1 MFVDPDLL
9 SVDSAGEEV
18 LPPVFVLLVVGLTV
32 ALLENRVRKSEEA
45 QADGVGDASMSLDV
59 DEERENE
66 DRPGCKLVSIDSL
79 LLVEYDVLTSKDD
92 RDASDCASYMN
103 AGAS

>member
-9 SVDSAGEEV
+9 FVESAGEEV
-18 LPPVFVLLVVGLTV
+18 FPLVVVLLVVGLTV
-32 ALLENRVRKSEEA
+32 VLLENRVRKSEEA

-59 DEERENE
+59 DDERENE
-66 DRPGCKLVSIDSL
+66 DRPGCKLVSIESF
-79 LLVEYDVLTSKDD
+79 LVEYDVLTSKDD

>member
-1 MFVDPDLL
+1 MFVDSDLL

-18 LPPVFVLLVVGLTV
+18 LPPVFVLLAVGFTVV
-32 ALLENRVRKSEEA
+32 LLENRVRKSEEA

-59 DEERENE
+59 DDERENE
-66 DRPGCKLVSIDSL
+66 DRPGCKLVSVES

-92 RDASDCASYMN
+92 RDASDCASYMK

>member
-1 MFVDPDLL
+1 MFVDSDLL

-18 LPPVFVLLVVGLTV
+18 LPPVFVLLVVGFTV
-32 ALLENRVRKSEEA
+32 VLLENRVRKSEEA

-59 DEERENE
+59 DDERENE
-66 DRPGCKLVSIDSL
+66 DRPGCKLVSIEFF
-79 LLVEYDVLTSKDD
+79 LVEYNVLTSKDD